1 MAWTG
6 GSFIGHWDADAFFAS
21 VEQAADRRLRGL
33 PVAVGGGRRGVVASA
48 SYEARHFGIHSA
60 MPIYRARQLCPQ
72 LLVVRGHYE
81 LYEQFSDYVF
91 NLCRERTPLVE
102 QASVDEGYMDLRGT
116 GKSPAALMREL
127 DGEIQA
133 ALKITVSMGLA
144 SNRLV
149 AQVAGKSCKP
159 HGFVEVAEGDE
170 SAFMAPLPLSRLPG
184 LGPRTV
190 ARLQGV
196 GLFCLG
202 DFNRV
207 GADWLMPVLGRQTA
221 SLMAAARGEGDAEVR
236 LERAP
241 AQSFSEQHSFDD
253 ELESEAVGEQWVK
266 ATLDRQLSRL
276 REHRQQARGM
286 VLALRYSDG
295 EEVSGNVRLS
305 EPSDLA
311 EDFYPHAGPLLR
323 RLWQRRVR
331 LRRLRLILG
340 PLYPAV
346 VNGDL
351 FDHARERIRRL
362 AQVTDQ
368 INADFGKVA
377 LRRAVHLSG

>member
-1 MAWTG
+1 MLVTG
-6 GSFIGHWDADAFFAS
+6 GPFIGHWDGDAFFAS
-21 VEQAADRRLRGL
+21 VEQAADRRLRGQPL
-33 PVAVGGGRRGVVASA
+33 AVGGGRRGVVASA

-91 NLCRERTPLVE
+91 NLCLERTPLVE
-102 QASVDEGYMDLRGT
+102 KASVDEGYMDLRGT
-116 GKSPAALMREL
+116 GKSAAVLMREL
-127 DGEIQA
+127 DSEIQS

-159 HGFVEVAEGDE
+159 HGFVEVAMGGEA
-170 SAFMAPLPLSRLPG
+170 AFMAPLPLSRLPG

-190 ARLQGV
+190 ERLQGV
-196 GLFCLG
+196 GLFKLG
-202 DFNRV
+202 DLSRV
-207 GADWLMPVLGRQTA
+207 GPNWLLPVLGRQTA
-221 SLMAAARGEGDAEVR
+221 SVLAAARGEGDAEVR

-241 AQSFSEQHSFDD
+241 AQSFGEQHSFED
-253 ELESEAVGEQWVK
+253 ELASEAVGEQWVK
-266 ATLDRQLSRL
+266 HALDSQLRRL
-276 REHRQQARGM
+276 RQHRQQARGM

-295 EEVSGNVRLS
+295 EEVSGSVRLS

-331 LRRLRLILG
+331 LRRLRLSLG
-340 PLYPAV
+340 QLYPAV
-346 VNGDL
+346 TNGDL
-351 FDHARERIRRL
+351 FDTSRERIRRL

-368 INADFGKVA
+368 LNAAFGTTI
-377 LRRAVHLSG
+377 LRRAVHL

>member
-1 MAWTG
+1 MLKAG
-6 GSFIGHWDADAFFAS
+6 GSFIGHWDGDAFFAS

-33 PVAVGGGRRGVVASA
+33 PVVVGGGRRGVVASA

-60 MPIYRARQLCPQ
+60 MPVYRARQLCPS
-72 LLVVRGHYE
+72 LVVVRGHYE

-91 NLCRERTPLVE
+91 NLCHERTPLVE
-102 QASVDEGYMDLRGT
+102 RTSVDEGYMDLRGT
-116 GKSPAALMREL
+116 GAPAAQLMKEL
-127 DGEIQA
+127 DIEISR

-159 HGFVEVAEGDE
+159 HGFVEVAAGEE
-170 SAFMAPLPLSRLPG
+170 EAFMAPLSLSRLPG

-190 ARLQGV
+190 ERLQGV
-196 GLFCLG
+196 GLFKLG
-202 DFNRV
+202 DLQRAGVN
-207 GADWLMPVLGRQTA
+207 WLTPILGRQTA
-221 SLMAAARGEGDAEVR
+221 WVLAAARGEGDAEVR

-241 AQSFSEQHSFDD
+241 AQSFGEQHSFDD

-266 ATLDRQLSRL
+266 RALDNQLRRL
-276 REHRQQARGM
+276 REHRQHARGM
-286 VLALRYSDG
+286 MLALRYSDG
-295 EEVSGNVRLS
+295 EEVSGSVRLV

-323 RLWQRRVR
+323 RLWRRRVR
-331 LRRLRLILG
+331 VRRLRLSLG
-340 PLYPAV
+340 QLYPAIT
-346 VNGDL
+346 NGDL
-351 FDHARERIRRL
+351 FDSSRDRIRRL

-368 INADFGKVA
+368 LNAAFGHA
-377 LRRAVHLSG
+377 ILQRAVHL